1 MITFIAIMTMV
12 ALCVFICI
20 GIAKMWYNTD
30 LEIIKKDYEDQIFIL
45 KHNHELEQKHLLKEI
60 SQNQDLIM
68 SMEQRL
74 LRELERKKKK
84 LKKFNNLSFKLF

>member
-1 MITFIAIMTMV
+1 MITFISIMTMV

-45 KHNHELEQKHLLKEI
+45 KHDHELEQKRLLKEI
-60 SQNQDLIM
+60 SQTQDLIM
-68 SMEQRL
+68 SLEQRL
-74 LRELERKKKK
+74 LRELERKKIKK
-84 LKKFNNLSFKLF
+84 I

>member
-1 MITFIAIMTMV
+1 MITFISIMAMV

-68 SMEQRL
+68 CMEQRL
-74 LRELERKKKK
+74 LRELERKK
-84 LKKFNNLSFKLF
+84 N

>member
-1 MITFIAIMTMV
+1 MITFISIMTML

-30 LEIIKKDYEDQIFIL
+30 LEIIKKDYEDQIFKL
-45 KHNHELEQKHLLKEI
+45 NYNHELDQKRLLKEI

-68 SMEQRL
+68 GLEQRL
-74 LRELERKKKK
+74 LRELERKK
-84 LKKFNNLSFKLF
+84 N